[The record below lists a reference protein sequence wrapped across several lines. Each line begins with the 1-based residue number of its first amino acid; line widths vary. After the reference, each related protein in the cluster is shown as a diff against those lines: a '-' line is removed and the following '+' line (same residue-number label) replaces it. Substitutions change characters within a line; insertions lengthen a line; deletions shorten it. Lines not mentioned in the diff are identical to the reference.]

1 MNKNIEVS
9 SLLNKNKLIILGL
22 VALMIFTMSFAAA
35 AKTAK
40 SISLG
45 DDFSALEGVD
55 SFNGNPAGL
64 IERDKNWAFVSDSY
78 GGAWGNFIAS
88 SGDAIDLNEAFDIIE
103 EENLAFGMD
112 SSFGGSMY
120 YKSFGA
126 GLNVNIQ
133 GIGYSDFEKFNFV
146 LNQDA
151 IDINDDIDVL
161 EMNINNIGGKG
172 AAYADASLSYG
183 FSLSN
188 EKLASLNE
196 NRDAEINDINF
207 GVTGHYLYGTIFE
220 LQTTIDEFKVETI
233 NNDIYYSMS
242 NNTEEIFARYTDAND
257 PATGYAFDLGMNL
270 RVNDKYQFAFSMMNL
285 GEMTSEN
292 NLEDGVTVS
301 TSGSTTPNSDGEQ
314 VHSELTVNEDAIDGR
329 NSTETLTY
337 TLPRTIRLGGSM
349 EYNEDITLYGDYA
362 NVSYDGLDD
371 SEHKFGLG
379 AEARWMKILPL
390 RMGLN
395 YSTLRKDIEIPVGL
409 GIHFSSYKIDLGFN
423 DLGALWN
430 GNKGLSFGVSS
441 RLEF

>member
-1 MNKNIEVS
+1 MV
-9 SLLNKNKLIILGL
+9 NKNKFIIAGL
-22 VALMIFTMSFAAA
+22 VIVMIITMSFAAA

-45 DDFSALEGVD
+45 DDFSTLEGVD
-55 SFNGNPAGL
+55 SFNANPAGL

-112 SSFGGSMY
+112 TAFGGRMY

-126 GLNVNIQ
+126 GLNVNVQ
-133 GIGYSDFEKFNFV
+133 GIGYSDFEKFDFV

-151 IDINDDIDVL
+151 IDLTDDINVL
-161 EMNINNIGGKG
+161 EMEINSLGGKG
-172 AAYADASLSYG
+172 AAYADTSLSYG
-183 FSLSN
+183 FSLN
-188 EKLASLNE
+188 DERLASLNE

-207 GVTGHYLYGTIFE
+207 GVTGHYLQGAIFE
-220 LQTTIDEFKVETI
+220 LQTTIDKFKIETVD
-233 NNDIYYSMS
+233 NEIYYSMGGS
-242 NNTEEIFARYTDAND
+242 TEEEIFARHSKDAN
-257 PATGYAFDLGMNL
+257 AAGFAFDLGMNM
-270 RVNDKYQFAFSMMNL
+270 RVNDKYQFAFSVMNIGTMEDSNVIDNGVYVKL
-285 GEMTSEN
+285 EN
-292 NLEDGVTVS
+292 ESPENEGLYEDLNTDQEI
-301 TSGSTTPNSDGEQ
+301 TDRE
-314 VHSELTVNEDAIDGR
+314 VN
-329 NSTETLTY
+329 ETLTY

-349 EYNEDITLYGDYA
+349 EYSEDITLYGDYA
-362 NVSYDGLDD
+362 NVSYDGLEA
-371 SEHKFGLG
+371 SEHKFGMG
-379 AEARWMKILPL
+379 AEARWMKSLPL

-395 YSTLRKDIEIPVGL
+395 YSSLRKDIEIPVGI

-430 GNKGLSFGVSS
+430 LNKGLSFGVSS

>member
-22 VALMIFTMSFAAA
+22 VALMILTMSSAAA

-45 DDFSALEGVD
+45 DNFSALEGVD
-55 SFNGNPAGL
+55 SFNANPAGL
-64 IERDKNWAFVSDSY
+64 IERDNNWAFVSDSY

-88 SGDAIDLNEAFDIIE
+88 SGDDIDLNEAFEIIE
-103 EENLAFGMD
+103 EENLASGMD
-112 SSFGGSMY
+112 TAFGGSMY
-120 YKSFGA
+120 YRSFGA
-126 GLNVNIQ
+126 GLNANIQ
-133 GIGYSDFEKFNFV
+133 GLAYSDFETFDFV

-161 EMNINNIGGKG
+161 EMEINSIGGKG

-183 FSLSN
+183 FSLS
-188 EKLASLNE
+188 EERLASLNE

-207 GVTGHYLYGTIFE
+207 GVTGHYLQGAIFE
-220 LQTTIDEFKVETI
+220 LQTTITEFKAETLD
-233 NNDIYYSMS
+233 NELYYSMGGE
-242 NNTEEIFARYTDAND
+242 TEEEIFTRHSEAA
-257 PATGYAFDLGMNL
+257 AASGFAFDLGMNM
-270 RVNDKYQFAFSMMNL
+270 RVNDKYQLAFSVMNI
-285 GEMTSEN
+285 GEMEDDNVVDNGVYVKLENESSEDPGLYQDLN
-292 NLEDGVTVS
+292 TEQEI
-301 TSGSTTPNSDGEQ
+301 SDRE
-314 VHSELTVNEDAIDGR
+314 TD
-329 NSTETLTY
+329 ETLTY
-337 TLPRTIRLGGSM
+337 TLPRTVRLGGSM
-349 EYNEDITLYGDYA
+349 DYSEDITLYGDYA

-371 SEHKFGLG
+371 SEHKFGMG

-395 YSTLRKDIEIPVGL
+395 YSTLRRDIEIPVGV
-409 GIHFSSYKIDLGFN
+409 GIHFSSYKVDLGFN

-430 GNKGLSFGVSS
+430 ANKGVSFGISS

>member
-1 MNKNIEVS
+1 M
-9 SLLNKNKLIILGL
+9 LNKNKLIIAGL
-22 VALMIFTMSFAAA
+22 VVLMILTMSFAAA

-45 DDFSALEGVD
+45 DNFSALEGVD
-55 SFNGNPAGL
+55 SFNANPAGL

-112 SSFGGSMY
+112 TASGGSMY

-126 GLNVNIQ
+126 GLNVNVQ

-151 IDINDDIDVL
+151 IDINEDIDVL
-161 EMNINNIGGKG
+161 EMNINSLGGKG

-183 FSLSN
+183 FSLS
-188 EKLASLNE
+188 EDRLASLNK
-196 NRDAEINDINF
+196 NREAEINDINF
-207 GVTGHYLYGTIFE
+207 GVTGHYLYGAIFE
-220 LQTTIDEFKVETI
+220 LQTTIDEFKVETVD
-233 NNDIYYSMS
+233 NGIYYSMGES
-242 NNTEEIFARYTDAND
+242 TEEEIFARHSEGAN
-257 PATGYAFDLGMNL
+257 ATGYAIDLGMNMRL
-270 RVNDKYQFAFSMMNL
+270 NDKYQFAISIMNI
-285 GEMTSEN
+285 GE
-292 NLEDGVTVS
+292 LEDSNVIDNGVQVKLENES
-301 TSGSTTPNSDGEQ
+301 PDNSGLYED
-314 VHSELTVNEDAIDGR
+314 VNTDQEITDR
-329 NSTETLTY
+329 EVNETLTY

-371 SEHKFGLG
+371 SEHKFGMG
-379 AEARWMKILPL
+379 AEAGWMKILPL

-395 YSTLRKDIEIPVGL
+395 YSTLRKNIEIPFGL
-409 GIHFSSYKIDLGFN
+409 GIHFSSYKVDLGFN
-423 DLGALWN
+423 DLSALWN
-430 GNKGLSFGVSS
+430 SNKGLSFGLSS

>member
-22 VALMIFTMSFAAA
+22 VALMILTMSSAAA

-45 DDFSALEGVD
+45 DNFSALEGVD
-55 SFNGNPAGL
+55 SFNANPAGL
-64 IERDKNWAFVSDSY
+64 IERDNNWAFVSDSY

-88 SGDAIDLNEAFDIIE
+88 SGDSIDLNEAFEIIE
-103 EENLAFGMD
+103 EENLASGMD
-112 SSFGGSMY
+112 TAFGGSMY
-120 YKSFGA
+120 YSSFGA
-126 GLNVNIQ
+126 GLNASIQ
-133 GIGYSDFEKFNFV
+133 GLAYSDFETFDFV

-161 EMNINNIGGKG
+161 EMEINSIGGKG

-183 FSLSN
+183 FALS
-188 EKLASLNE
+188 EERLAALNE

-207 GVTGHYLYGTIFE
+207 GVTGHYLQGAIFE
-220 LQTTIDEFKVETI
+220 LQTTIEEFKAETVD
-233 NNDIYYSMS
+233 NDLYYSMNS
-242 NNTEEIFARYTDAND
+242 ETEEIFARHSEEA
-257 PATGYAFDLGMNL
+257 AASGYAFDLGMNM
-270 RVNDKYQFAFSMMNL
+270 RVNDKYQLAFSVMNI
-285 GEMTSEN
+285 GEMKDDNVVDNGVYVKLENESSEN
-292 NLEDGVTVS
+292 PGLYKDLNTDQEI
-301 TSGSTTPNSDGEQ
+301 SDRE
-314 VHSELTVNEDAIDGR
+314 TD
-329 NSTETLTY
+329 ETLTY
-337 TLPRTIRLGGSM
+337 TLPRTVRLGGSM
-349 EYNEDITLYGDYA
+349 EYSEDITLYGDYA

-371 SEHKFGLG
+371 SEHKFGMG

-395 YSTLRKDIEIPVGL
+395 YSSLRRDIEIPVGL
-409 GIHFSSYKIDLGFN
+409 GIHFSSYKLDFGFN

-430 GNKGLSFGVSS
+430 ANKGLSFGISS